1 MVNALICP
9 IFIGGRSKDR
19 SPRTTIF
26 LVIFDLIAPIGIM
39 LPYFEYT
46 IVFQQNFS
54 PESFEVTLMLSFGVL
69 FMIVGTI
76 IMTLSRLILG
86 TFGKPTV
93 VNSNQHTLIT
103 KGTYRYIRHPIYS
116 SLILLIG
123 GYSLAF
129 FSIAST
135 ILFLIILGPFIIY
148 RIKAEE
154 KQLLELFGSEYLEY
168 MQRTKRI
175 IPFIY

>member
-1 MVNALICP
+1 
-9 IFIGGRSKDR
+9 
-19 SPRTTIF
+19 
-26 LVIFDLIAPIGIM
+26 
-39 LPYFEYT
+39 
-46 IVFQQNFS
+46 
-54 PESFEVTLMLSFGVL
+54 
-69 FMIVGTI
+69 MIVGTI

-93 VNSNQHTLIT
+93 ANSNQHTLIT